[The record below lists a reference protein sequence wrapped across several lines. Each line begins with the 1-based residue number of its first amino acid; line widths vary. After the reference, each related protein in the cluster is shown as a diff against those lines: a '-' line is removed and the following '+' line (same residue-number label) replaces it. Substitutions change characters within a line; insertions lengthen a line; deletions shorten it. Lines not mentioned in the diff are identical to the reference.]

1 MVVEVI
7 TTGTELLL
15 GEILNT
21 NFPYLS
27 KHLNSLGFDVLYQ
40 TTVGDN
46 PVRMRKVIENAMER
60 ADIIITSGGLGP
72 TRGDITKEVVMD
84 ICGLES
90 YLDFTTMC
98 RLYDFLAQKG
108 CEPTPNNEKQAY
120 VPYGAE
126 VLENPIGTAPGIWL
140 EHQGKIIILLPGP
153 PHEVEA
159 VCETQ
164 LWPRLMERFPENGV
178 LISRTLRLRGLGESA
193 VADKLD
199 DIIMGQTNPTIALYA
214 RHGEILIRITAK
226 AGTPQKVN
234 KLIEAMEQQVRA
246 RLEAYIYGVDGED
259 VAVVLGK
266 LLKARGET
274 VAFAESC
281 SGGLASSLLTDVAG
295 SSEYLKG
302 SVVSYTNEAKE
313 NVLGV
318 LPGTIKNYG
327 AISSQ
332 CASEMAAGVR
342 QLMQADYGVSITG
355 NAGPGESEDK
365 PVGLV
370 YIAIANKEIVY
381 WQEHHF
387 VGSRLENKDKIARTA
402 ISMLINQIKKFT
414 V

>member
-126 VLENPIGTAPGIWL
+126 VLENPIGTAPGIWI

-226 AGTPQKVN
+226 DETPQKVN

-302 SVVSYTNEAKE
+302 SVVSYTNGAKE

-355 NAGPGESEDK
+355 NAGPGESEGK

-370 YIAIANKEIVY
+370 YIAVANKEIVY